1 MNNIRLALAAALIGL
16 SALATPSLAGKRDN
30 SIRFAT
36 DIVLNNADYYFSSVT
51 TGDLIA
57 DHVFDTLVYRDPRT
71 GEFKGQLA
79 TAWRRIDDRTL
90 EFDLRK
96 GVKFHNGAAFDADD
110 VVYTVNFVI
119 KPENNVVQLFYIAWL
134 DHAEKVDQ
142 YKVRLVSKEPYPP
155 GIGYLADGI
164 PIYPHEYY
172 AKVGSQGMN
181 AKPVGTG
188 PFRVTEH
195 VPGKYIRMERN
206 PDYFKDGPKPMPK
219 VDKVE
224 MRFIPDQQTQLAE
237 MLAGGVDMIRNVAR
251 DQAEQLRLAP
261 NLSVV
266 PSETGQFASLR
277 LNGGEKTPAPPLR
290 DIRVRK
296 AIMHAIDREAMVK
309 SIVGE
314 GARVLHTFCHPFS
327 FGCTDE
333 RAPRYPYD
341 PAKAKQ
347 LLAEAGFPNGF
358 DIDFYSVRDRPLTE
372 AIINYLRAVG
382 IRADLRFVQA
392 AAARDAERA
401 GKVAMIWG
409 AGGDRRLDV
418 SGPMVN
424 TFGGSPSDQNRDGEL
439 RELVDRGN
447 TSFDPQARK
456 EAYAKALTLI
466 QERAYALPLFSM
478 ISYYVAAKDLDFT
491 PYGYELHFWE
501 MSWK

>member
-1 MNNIRLALAAALIGL
+1 MRKIARITMIAALFAA
-16 SALATPSLAGKRDN
+16 SALATPALAGKRDN

-36 DIVLNNADYYFSSVT
+36 DNVLNNADAYFNSVS
-51 TGDLIA
+51 TGDLF
-57 DHVFDTLVYRDPRT
+57 DDQVWDTLVYRDPKS

-110 VVYTVNFVI
+110 VVYTVNFVT
-119 KPENNVVQLFYIAWL
+119 KQNGVQTGAYIEWL

-142 YKVRLVSKEPYPP
+142 YKVRIVSKEPYPP

-164 PIYPHEYY
+164 SIYPHEYY

-181 AKPVGTG
+181 TKPVGTG

-195 VPGKYIRMERN
+195 LPGKYIRMERN
-206 PDYFKDGPKPMPK
+206 PDYFKEGPKPMPK
-219 VDKVE
+219 IDKVE
-224 MRFIPDQQTQLAE
+224 IRFIPDQQTQIAE
-237 MLAGGVDMIRNVAR
+237 MLAGGADMIRNVGR
-251 DQAEQLRLAP
+251 DQAEQLRMAP

-266 PSETGQFASLR
+266 PSETGNFANLR
-277 LNGGEKTPAPPLR
+277 LNGSEKTPAPPLR

-296 AIMHAIDREAMVK
+296 AIMHAIDREALMK

-314 GARVLHTFCHPFS
+314 GSRVLHTACHPFS

-333 RAPRYPYD
+333 GAPRYPYD

-347 LLAEAGFPNGF
+347 LLTEAGFPNGF

-382 IRADLRFVQA
+382 IRANLRFVQP

-409 AGGDRRLDV
+409 ANGDPRIDLILFNFFAC
-418 SGPMVN
+418 GPFDM
-424 TFGGSPSDQNRDGEL
+424 NRDGEVCDL
-439 RELVDRGN
+439 NGRGN
-447 TSFDPQARK
+447 TSFDPQMRK
-456 EAYAKALTLI
+456 EAYAKALALI
-466 QERAYALPLFSM
+466 QERAYVLPLFSM